1 MTLFRIESF
10 FIMNTESKKEDLF
23 MKTAFEWDRELY
35 VNAVPKVVDEM
46 CIRDR

>member
-1 MTLFRIESF
+1 MLMWILSGTGQVTLFRIESF

-35 VNAVPKVVDEM
+35 VNAVP
-46 CIRDR
+46 